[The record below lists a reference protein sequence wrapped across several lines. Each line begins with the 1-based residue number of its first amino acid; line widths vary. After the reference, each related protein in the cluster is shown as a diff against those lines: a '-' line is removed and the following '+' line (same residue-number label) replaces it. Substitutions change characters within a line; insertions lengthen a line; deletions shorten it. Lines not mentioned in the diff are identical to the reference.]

1 MKIKKE
7 LELLPAIKEGFSLEM
22 RCFTVTSPFLKN
34 LEIALRNILISY
46 NKTVFFTALFGA
58 LQEMIRW
65 SCLAN
70 MRTLYYQASELPL
83 SPSREVFLE
92 NEPGFLST
100 VSSHSI
106 PEYRKRLKQ
115 HSMFIQCLIKHSYS
129 GVNIQIFNHSKFSLN
144 QEEYLRKYLEKAMK
158 YSNIMEYF
166 EDFPTDKDGRAM
178 GLAFSIILLKEAG
191 LRTELMRVGKTG
203 TEGGY
208 SRIEIPFDE
217 SFKSIRDLILNDEII
232 TPFETKPI
240 VPLEY
245 QAELQKRLSQLK
257 EENRT
262 FDLATGF

>member
-7 LELLPAIKEGFSLEM
+7 LELLPAIKEGLSVEM
-22 RCFTVTSPFLKN
+22 RCYTVTSQFLKN
-34 LEIALRNILISY
+34 LEITLRSILISY
-46 NKTVFFTALFGA
+46 NKAVFFTALFGA

-70 MRTLYYQASELPL
+70 MRTLYYQASDL
-83 SPSREVFLE
+83 SLNPSKDVFIE

-106 PEYRKRLKQ
+106 PEYRKRLKDN
-115 HSMFIQCLIKHSYS
+115 SMYIQCLIRHSYS
-129 GVNIQIFNHSKFSLN
+129 GLSIQIFNHSKFTLN

-166 EDFPTDKDGRAM
+166 EDFPTDRDGRAM

-191 LRTELMRVGKTG
+191 LRSELMRVGRTG
-203 TEGGY
+203 SEGGY

-217 SFKSIRDLILNDEII
+217 SFRSIRDLILNDEII
-232 TPFETKPI
+232 TPFEPKPI
-240 VPLEY
+240 VPPEY
-245 QAELQKRLSQLK
+245 QEELQKRLSKLK
-257 EENRT
+257 EESSLL
-262 FDLATGF
+262 DATVGF